1 MSWFEILKRMTKLAE
16 TLLIDIMSDGEKR
29 TVEEILDE
37 MWNKVEQHIGRI
49 KTGKYT
55 IPTKHEIRHFLGKSE
70 NYESAIFDTIT
81 GKQQQRKNLLRHYH
95 KRYYWRV

>member
-37 MWNKVEQHIGRI
+37 I
-49 KTGKYT
+49 
-55 IPTKHEIRHFLGKSE
+55 
-70 NYESAIFDTIT
+70 
-81 GKQQQRKNLLRHYH
+81 
-95 KRYYWRV
+95 